1 MLADAG
7 DERRK
12 DVAGRVPGDGSAG
25 LSDAAWEIFADGANE
40 VARRASARGLA
51 TSFHPHAATYVETPE
66 EIDAFLGRTDR
77 A

>member
-1 MLADAG
+1 VLADAG

-40 VARRASARGLA
+40 VARRAAARGLA